1 MKVQARYFE
10 VDITGHCNLRCDQC
24 SHYSPYVTPGF
35 YDLKQFEIDITRLT
49 EVYHA
54 RMIRLLGGEPLLNKN
69 LPQYVKIVRA
79 KGLADLVGICTN
91 GILLAHVPDELLI
104 GLDFV
109 YVSVYPLGVK
119 FLQDLENGVRRC
131 RRLGINISGEK
142 KNAVRLMNVGD
153 PHDGELSLKIFRS
166 CKVANLWQCHT
177 IHKGYF
183 YKCSRPIYINHYF
196 ARRGI
201 KNEVIYQWRDGVAL
215 HHPQLF
221 QRLEAYLLD
230 RSPFLSCSYCLGT
243 SGKLVPWRQMGQDER
258 VAAPAHPLE
267 WLEVSELE
275 KIYI

>member
-1 MKVQARYFE
+1 MKIPAQYFE
-10 VDITGHCNLRCDQC
+10 INITGHCNLKCDQC

-35 YDLKQFEIDITRLT
+35 YDLKQFEIDIGRLT

-69 LPQYVKIVRA
+69 LPQYVRIVRA

-109 YVSVYPLGVK
+109 YVSVYPFGEK
-119 FLQDLENGVRRC
+119 FLKDLENGADKC
-131 RRLGINISGEK
+131 RRLGIKLGIERK
-142 KNAVRLMNVGD
+142 DTVRLMNVDD
-153 PHDGELSLKIFRS
+153 PHDEELPLKIFRS
-166 CKVANLWQCHT
+166 CKIANLWRCHT
-177 IHKGYF
+177 IYNGFF
-183 YKCSRPIYINHYF
+183 YKCSRPIFMRHYF

-201 KNEVIYQWRDGVAL
+201 KNEIDYQWRDGVDL
-215 HHPQLF
+215 HHPLLF
-221 QRLEAYLLD
+221 ERLEAYLLD
-230 RSPFLSCSYCLGT
+230 HNPFLSCSYCLGT
-243 SGKLVPWRQMGQDER
+243 SGKSVPWRQMGQDER
-258 VAAPAHPLE
+258 VAVPTHPLE